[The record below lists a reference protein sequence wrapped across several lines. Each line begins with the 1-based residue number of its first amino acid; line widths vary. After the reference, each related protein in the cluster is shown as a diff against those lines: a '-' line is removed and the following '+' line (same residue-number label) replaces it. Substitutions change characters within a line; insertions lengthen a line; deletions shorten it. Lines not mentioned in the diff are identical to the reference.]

1 MWSPTAPST
10 LRRRLLRRTGSCG
23 FLRKHVNGRGS
34 TGPSLTKHSE
44 RRIVSPN
51 YKKEATMSVMCSLAV
66 CKAQAG
72 MCGHEKVMLSVAML
86 AAIGLGAYF
95 LIS

>member
-1 MWSPTAPST
+1 MA
-10 LRRRLLRRTGSCG
+10 
-23 FLRKHVNGRGS
+23 
-34 TGPSLTKHSE
+34 
-44 RRIVSPN
+44 I
-51 YKKEATMSVMCSLAV
+51 MCSMAV

-72 MCGHEKVMLSVAML
+72 LCGHEKVMLSVAAI